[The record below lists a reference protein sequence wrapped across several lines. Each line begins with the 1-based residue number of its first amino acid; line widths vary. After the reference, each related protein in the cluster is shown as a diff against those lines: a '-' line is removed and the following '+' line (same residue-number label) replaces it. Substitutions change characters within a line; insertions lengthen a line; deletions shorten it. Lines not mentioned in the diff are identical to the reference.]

1 MVSLEEL
8 EDGHGKLC
16 ADVVE
21 DLRIMLFSF
30 NAQNKDD
37 HWC

>member
-1 MVSLEEL
+1 MLNLEEL

-16 ADVVE
+16 ADVVK
-21 DLRIMLFSF
+21 DLKTMLFNF